1 MASDS
6 VLLCCLQVLLGLGI
20 LGNTF
25 VIISIARHRGML
37 KNNYYFLVLHLT
49 LCDLS
54 TLVISLL
61 QQVISQFEHLRHV
74 YIHPVFCHFKSL
86 GYLFV
91 VAGIGMMLIIS
102 ALRYRATIHPLE
114 PAIGRRKLKVVS
126 FLMYFLGFIAGYGPA
141 IPFCL
146 SSFEQIENFYNQ
158 FYTAYLIF
166 CYSVLPTSFMVVVYY
181 KIFRELI
188 EQSEFMKS
196 LCSHAVRKATPN
208 SAFNKSWFIRNR
220 RTCFVCLTTV
230 LCYAVGHI
238 PISVWYALRALGS
251 GHCLKKH
258 AWFLPL
264 SRLFRNAGSHAV
276 NPLIYGILDKKFL
289 LLWKLCS
296 RKKRKPQEFKDVFW
310 KLAHL

>member
-1 MASDS
+1 MTSDS
-6 VLLCCLQVLLGLGI
+6 VLLCCLLVLLGLGI

-25 VIISIARHRGML
+25 VIVSIARHRGML

-61 QQVISQFEHLRHV
+61 EQVISQIEHLRHV
-74 YIHPVFCHFKSL
+74 YIHRVFCHFTRL

-102 ALRYRATIHPLE
+102 VLRYRATIHPLE
-114 PAIGRRKLKVVS
+114 PAISRRKLKVVS
-126 FLMYFLGFIAGYGPA
+126 FLMYLVGFIAGYGPA
-141 IPFCL
+141 IPLCL

-166 CYSVLPTSFMVVVYY
+166 CYSVLPTSFMAVVYY

-188 EQSEFMKS
+188 EQNEFMKS
-196 LCSHAVRKATPN
+196 LCSHAVRKATTN
-208 SAFNKSWFIRNR
+208 SAFNKSSFIRNR

-230 LCYAVGHI
+230 LCYAVGHT
-238 PISVWYALRALGS
+238 PISIWYVLRALVGENY
-251 GHCLKKH
+251 LKKH

-264 SRLFRNAGSHAV
+264 SRLFMNAGSHAV

-289 LLWKLCS
+289 LLWKLCC
-296 RKKRKPQEFKDVFW
+296 RKKRKQQEF
-310 KLAHL
+310 